1 LRGGAID
8 DKLRVLIV
16 EDQNLVSVIMEIAT
30 EDTVPSNLFIYDN
43 LASAETAVDDDFD
56 LALLDVN
63 LVTGTSY
70 GLAKTLQRR
79 NVPFTFALEPL
90 RTTCRTN

>member
-30 EDTVPSNLFIYDN
+30 EDTVASNVFIYDN
-43 LASAETAVDDDFD
+43 LASAETA
-56 LALLDVN
+56 
-63 LVTGTSY
+63 
-70 GLAKTLQRR
+70 
-79 NVPFTFALEPL
+79 
-90 RTTCRTN
+90 

>member
-30 EDTVPSNLFIYDN
+30 EDTVPSNVFIYDN
-43 LASAETAVDDDFD
+43 LASAETA
-56 LALLDVN
+56 
-63 LVTGTSY
+63 
-70 GLAKTLQRR
+70 
-79 NVPFTFALEPL
+79 
-90 RTTCRTN
+90 